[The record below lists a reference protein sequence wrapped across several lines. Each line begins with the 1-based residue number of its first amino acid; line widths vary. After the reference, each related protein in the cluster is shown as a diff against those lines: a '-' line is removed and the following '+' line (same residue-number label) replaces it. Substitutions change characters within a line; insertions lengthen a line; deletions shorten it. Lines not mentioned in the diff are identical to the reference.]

1 MWNKAPL
8 LDNTPCAI
16 QSLDNMSIDP
26 VCDDG
31 DDDDDD
37 GDDDDD
43 YQVEIEFDD
52 DDVNH
57 LYSPIYLRV
66 R

>member
-43 YQVEIEFDD
+43 DD
-52 DDVNH
+52 DEQR
-57 LYSPIYLRV
+57 LPILTMPS
-66 R
+66 